1 MYNPQLI
8 CSFEELRIFINHDLT
23 AFFAKNGWKT
33 RQGRISVVS
42 AHSNQGSKCK
52 RKQVRLNNIKEDQ
65 ALNKDVHYQGIAKLA
80 FECTCGENT
89 SKVTSN

>member
-1 MYNPQLI
+1 MKI
-8 CSFEELRIFINHDLT
+8 KRVH
-23 AFFAKNGWKT
+23 
-33 RQGRISVVS
+33 
-42 AHSNQGSKCK
+42 KCK

-80 FECTCGENT
+80 FECTCEENT

>member
-1 MYNPQLI
+1 MFI
-8 CSFEELRIFINHDLT
+8 CRTKNIHKSRFNSILREKWLKKLDRGELVLSVRIRTNEEKKVH
-23 AFFAKNGWKT
+23 
-33 RQGRISVVS
+33 
-42 AHSNQGSKCK
+42 KCK

-80 FECTCGENT
+80 FECTCEENT

>member
-1 MYNPQLI
+1 MAEKLDRGELVLSVRIRTN
-8 CSFEELRIFINHDLT
+8 EEKKKVH
-23 AFFAKNGWKT
+23 
-33 RQGRISVVS
+33 
-42 AHSNQGSKCK
+42 KCK

-65 ALNKDVHYQGIAKLA
+65 ALNKDVHYQVIAKLA